1 MKFVKLDSA
10 ISEYMRENGM
20 TQAEMAERLCMAEN
34 TLSWKRRGV
43 REFSLGE
50 AAKVADITGKS
61 LDYLVSVVE

>member
-20 TQAEMAERLCMAEN
+20 TQSEMAEKLGMAEN

-50 AAKVADITGKS
+50 AARVADLTGKS

>member
-20 TQAEMAERLCMAEN
+20 TQAEMAERLGMAEN

-50 AAKVADITGKS
+50 AAQVADLTGKS